1 MIRHQIREES
11 TMKAYV
17 IAFVRACE
25 FNAEIV
31 EYLQRI
37 DATIDPFGGRFV
49 VHGGGAENIE
59 GGGVMDVIVIEFP
72 SREQLRAWW
81 DSPEYQQIMPLRT
94 KNMDADVVFV
104 DGVPAGYRGADS
116 LKH

>member
-1 MIRHQIREES
+1 
-11 TMKAYV
+11 MKAYA
-17 IAFVRACE
+17 IAFVRKVE

-37 DATIDPFGGRFV
+37 DATLEPFHGRFL
-49 VHGGGAENIE
+49 VHGNGAEVVE
-59 GGGVMDVIVIEFP
+59 GDAVTDAIVIEFP
-72 SREQLRAWW
+72 SRDQLRAWW

-94 KNMDADVVFV
+94 RHMQADIVFV
-104 DGVPAGYRGADS
+104 DGLPEGYRGADA